1 MKVLFDV
8 NTPHPLKRHLTEHE
22 VTFAQDM
29 GWAELR
35 NGDLIRAAEGR
46 FDVLLTADQNLRYQQ
61 SLRGRTLAI
70 CVLPT
75 NRLREVV
82 RYVEEI
88 RAALSK
94 IQRGEFVEIPR
105 K

>member
-1 MKVLFDV
+1 L
-8 NTPHPLKRHLTEHE
+8 
-22 VTFAQDM
+22 
-29 GWAELR
+29 GWSELR

-70 CVLPT
+70 VVLPT
-75 NRLREVV
+75 NRLREVL
-82 RYVEEI
+82 RYVEDI
-88 RAALSK
+88 RTALVK
-94 IQRGEFVEIPR
+94 LTRGEFVEIPR